1 MSNTWGS
8 GLRLWLGFWCSALLL
23 ALAVSGCGDRGK
35 TRARST
41 DAGAEMPGQKPDG
54 AVPVDDAAS
63 GGGAAES
70 DDGAAD
76 SGGAARSGGQAEDE
90 EPAGASG
97 EGGAGEQA
105 GAGGEAGGDSDQAGA
120 GGQGGVGDP
129 AGEGGGGAAGGAGSP
144 HEVAPVGTTVSLSLG
159 KDAASE
165 LSGLADELDDVK
177 DLTTAQLL
185 DKHKHMQAETLG
197 YDPSGAVGLD
207 LIQAS
212 SVKLDDSE
220 LATLEQR
227 GFVVSRRQRF
237 PHMLYGYDTIYT
249 ADLPLYVSA
258 DSILDAVHHS
268 YDRMLEDVESEL
280 LVSQL
285 SDLLD
290 AMHRALATAAGPSL
304 ARANADLYLTVARQL
319 LPANSSSPVV
329 PVAGAD
335 AAQIASIVA
344 AVEAATGPATIE
356 LFGGTRAVDF
366 SQFAPRGHYAHS
378 YPLTGYFRAL
388 TWLGRIDF
396 RLIETNPDAT
406 QTFHRD
412 QLETA
417 VLLGQLLDA
426 ATLASFKRID
436 ATLQTFFGP
445 RDSMSVPEVATL
457 LADLG
462 VHNLQ
467 ELAALSDQHL
477 AQAIITGGYG
487 QQRIATQLITKA
499 NPFSPTLPLG
509 RSFLLF
515 GQRYVVD
522 AHVLSQVSHDRVAGR
537 LTPDPLD
544 AAYAALGNDQAA
556 QLLEPQLEQYSYAPA
571 LEAMRVL
578 VDEHDEAYWTSNL
591 YSLWLSS
598 LRTLSPS
605 ALPADLKAAGLPTV
619 AATETWG
626 RRLLNTQLASWAQLR
641 HDTDLYVA
649 TQYAPGGNCEF
660 PDAYVDPY
668 PEFYAALVRFAEHGA
683 VWSDSIALLAPEF
696 AQRTYL
702 YFDHLRTTMVMLRD
716 MAVAER
722 NGASFSAEQ
731 MAFVNRAVHN
741 AKATFCSWPSMYTG
755 WYAGLEYESSR
766 QTYRTNDEFWPTIAD
781 VHTQP
786 TDLGD
791 TDLGRILHVGTGYVR
806 LMVVTTDT
814 CGTPKAYA
822 GLALSYYEQVT
833 DNWKR
838 LSDLEWHN
846 KLNENVPPADVP
858 WASDFL
864 GGAP

>member
-1 MSNTWGS
+1 MSNARGI
-8 GLRLWLGFWCSALLL
+8 GLRLWLGLWL
-23 ALAVSGCGDRGK
+23 ALGLVVSGCDVGRK
-35 TRARST
+35 TGTESK
-41 DAGAEMPGQKPDG
+41 DAADAMPAPEADA
-54 AVPVDDAAS
+54 AVPVDSAAGDDNAAQS
-63 GGGAAES
+63 GSGAA
-70 DDGAAD
+70 G
-76 SGGAARSGGQAEDE
+76 SGGQTEVDE
-90 EPAGASG
+90 QAGAG
-97 EGGAGEQA
+97 GQGGAGEQA
-105 GAGGEAGGDSDQAGA
+105 GAGGQAGGGGQGGYGGEQAGA
-120 GGQGGVGDP
+120 GGQGGS
-129 AGEGGGGAAGGAGSP
+129 AGNAGADGEAGSGGAAGEAAPP
-144 HEVAPVGTTVSLSLG
+144 HEVAPVGTTVTLSLG
-159 KDAASE
+159 NNAASE
-165 LSGLADELDDVK
+165 LSGLADELDELK

-185 DKHKHMQAETLG
+185 AKRKHAQAQTLS

-212 SVKLDDSE
+212 SLKLDDSE

-285 SDLLD
+285 SGLLG
-290 AMHRALATAAGPSL
+290 AMHGALATAPGSSL
-304 ARANADLYLTVARQL
+304 ARTNADLYLTVARQL
-319 LPANSSSPVV
+319 LSSYPPIG

-335 AAQIASIVA
+335 AAQIASIV
-344 AVEAATGPATIE
+344 EAAKAAAGPATIE
-356 LFGGTRAVDF
+356 LFGGPRAVDF
-366 SQFAPRGHYAHS
+366 SQFAPRGHYAIS
-378 YPLTGYFRAL
+378 FPLSNYYRAL
-388 TWLGRIDF
+388 MWLGRIDL
-396 RLIETNPDAT
+396 RLIETNPDGT

-417 VLLGQLLDA
+417 VLLSQLLDA
-426 ATLASFKRID
+426 TGLANFQRID
-436 ATLQTFFGP
+436 TTLQTFFGP
-445 RDSMSVPEVATL
+445 RDSMSIPEVATL

-462 VHNLQ
+462 IHDGAG
-467 ELAALSDQHL
+467 LAALSDQQL

-487 QQRIATQLITKA
+487 QQRIASQLITKA
-499 NPFSPTLPLG
+499 NPSSATLPLG

-522 AHVLSQVSHDRVAGR
+522 AHVLSQVSHDRVDGR

-556 QLLEPQLEQYSYAPA
+556 QLLEPQLAQYSYAPA

-578 VDEHDEAYWTSNL
+578 VDKHDEAYWTNNL
-591 YSLWLSS
+591 YSLWLGS

-605 ALPADLKAAGLPTV
+605 ALPADLKAAGLPAV
-619 AATETWG
+619 AATEAWG

-641 HDTDLYVA
+641 HDTNLYVA
-649 TQYAPGGNCEF
+649 TQYAPGGACEF

-668 PEFYAALVRFAEHGA
+668 PEFYAAIIRLAEHGA
-683 VWSDSIALLAPEF
+683 VWTDSIALFAPDF

-702 YFDHLRTTMVMLRD
+702 YFDHLRSTMIMLRD
-716 MAVAER
+716 MAVAQR
-722 NGASFSAEQ
+722 NGTSFSAEQ
-731 MAFVNRAVHN
+731 MAFINRAVHK
-741 AKATFCSWPSMYTG
+741 AKATYCSWPSLYTG
-755 WYAGLEYESSR
+755 WYAGLEYESSL
-766 QTYRTNDEFWPTIAD
+766 QDYRTKDEFWPTITD

-786 TDLGD
+786 TDLGE
-791 TDLGRILHVGTGYVR
+791 TNLGRVLHVGTGYVR

-822 GLALSYYEQVT
+822 GLAFSYYEQVT

-838 LSDLEWHN
+838 LSDSEWHD
-846 KLNENVPPADVP
+846 KLNANPKPADVA
-858 WASDFL
+858 WTEEFL
-864 GGAP
+864 GGAL